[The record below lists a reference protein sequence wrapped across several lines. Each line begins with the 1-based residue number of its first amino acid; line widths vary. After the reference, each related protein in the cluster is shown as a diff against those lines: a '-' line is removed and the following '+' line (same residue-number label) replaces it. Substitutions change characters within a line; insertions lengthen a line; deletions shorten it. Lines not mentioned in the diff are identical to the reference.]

1 MAYIEEN
8 MKTRRGGQN
17 KDGEE
22 GSSRPYDAKEE
33 LFKLPEKYKTQN
45 IRAQEEGSVT
55 NSISMLAAI
64 PEVDLGMECVLI
76 LLPRSLD

>member
-8 MKTRRGGQN
+8 LKLRRGGQD

-22 GSSRPYDAKEE
+22 GSSKAYDPKEE

-45 IRAQEEGSVT
+45 IRAPEEGNVM

-64 PEVDLGMECVLI
+64 PEVDLGMECVSYLAE
-76 LLPRSLD
+76 LST